1 METVGQRIKALRRVT
16 RTSQK
21 ELGKF
26 CGVSDVAVGYWEKDI
41 NTPGGEALSKLA
53 KFFNTSIDYIL
64 YGAEFEGKL
73 VTNMRRVPVISWV
86 QAGQFT
92 ECRAAEVFSEVDKW
106 VDTSLKVGDNS
117 FALEVKGD
125 SMTNPNGLP
134 TIPEGATVIVDPDP
148 DAEPRHGKIVI
159 ARLDG
164 TNEATVKKLVID
176 GPQKFLVPLNPRYPN
191 IPINGNCLIIGVVKG
206 VQYEL

>member
-1 METVGQRIKALRRVT
+1 METVGQRIKALRRIT
-16 RTSQK
+16 KTSQK

-41 NTPGGEALSKLA
+41 NVPGGESLAKLA
-53 KFFNTSIDYIL
+53 KYFNTSIDYIL
-64 YGAEFEGKL
+64 YGTEFEGNLITK
-73 VTNMRRVPVISWV
+73 MRRIPVISWV
-86 QAGQFT
+86 QAGQFS
-92 ECRAAEVFSEVDKW
+92 ECKAAEVFSEVDKW
-106 VDTSLKVGDNS
+106 IETSLRIGDSS

-134 TIPEGATVIVDPDP
+134 TIPEGATVIVDPD
-148 DAEPRHGKIVI
+148 AEPLQGKIVV

-191 IPINGNCLIIGVVKG
+191 ISINGNCLIIGVVKG

>member
-1 METVGQRIKALRRVT
+1 METVGQRIKSLRKIT
-16 RTSQK
+16 KTSQK

-26 CGVSDVAVGYWEKDI
+26 CGVSDVAVGYWEKDL
-41 NTPGGEALSKLA
+41 NLPSGEALSKLA

-64 YGAEFEGKL
+64 YGTEFEGRL
-73 VTNMRRVPVISWV
+73 ITNMRKVPVLSWV
-86 QAGQFT
+86 QAGFFT
-92 ECRAAEVFSEVDKW
+92 ETKPSEILNDANRW
-106 VDTSLKVGDNS
+106 VETSLRISDNS

-134 TIPEGATVIVDPDP
+134 TIPEGATVIVDPE
-148 DAEPRHGKIVI
+148 AEAIHGKIVV
-159 ARLDG
+159 ARVDG

-176 GPQKFLVPLNPRYPN
+176 GPQRFLVPLNPRYPN
-191 IPINGNCLIIGVVKG
+191 IPINGNCVIIGVVKG

>member
-1 METVGQRIKALRRVT
+1 METGGQRIKALRRIT
-16 RTSQK
+16 KTSQK

-41 NTPGGEALSKLA
+41 NVPGGESLAKLA
-53 KFFNTSIDYIL
+53 KYFNTSIDYIL
-64 YGAEFEGKL
+64 YGTEFEGNLITK
-73 VTNMRRVPVISWV
+73 MRRIPVISWV

-92 ECRAAEVFSEVDKW
+92 ECKAAEVFSEVDKW
-106 VDTSLKVGDNS
+106 VETSLRIGDSS

-134 TIPEGATVIVDPDP
+134 TIPEGATVIVDPD
-148 DAEPRHGKIVI
+148 AEPLNGKIVV

-191 IPINGNCLIIGVVKG
+191 ISINGNCLIIGVVKG

>member
-1 METVGQRIKALRRVT
+1 METVGQRIKALRKIT
-16 RTSQK
+16 KTSQK
-21 ELGKF
+21 DLGKF
-26 CGVSDVAVGYWEKDI
+26 CGVSDVAVGYWEKDL
-41 NTPGGEALSKLA
+41 NVPGGESLAKLA

-64 YGAEFEGKL
+64 YGTEFEGNL
-73 VTNMRRVPVISWV
+73 ITNMLRIPVISWV
-86 QAGQFT
+86 QAGSFT
-92 ECRAAEVFSEVDKW
+92 ESKPAEVLSDTDRWIE
-106 VDTSLKVGDNS
+106 TSLRVGNNA

-134 TIPEGATVIVDPDP
+134 TIPEGATVVVDPDM
-148 DAEPRHGKIVI
+148 EPLHGKIVV

-164 TNEATVKKLVID
+164 TNEATIKKLVID

-191 IPINGNCLIIGVVKG
+191 ISINGNCTIIGVVKG

>member
-16 RTSQK
+16 KTSQK

-41 NTPGGEALSKLA
+41 NVPGGESLSKLA
-53 KFFNTSIDYIL
+53 KYFNTSIDYIL
-64 YGAEFEGKL
+64 YGTEFDGNLITK
-73 VTNMRRVPVISWV
+73 MRRIPVISWV

-92 ECRAAEVFSEVDKW
+92 ECKAAEVFSEVDKW
-106 VDTSLKVGDNS
+106 VETSLRIGDSS

-134 TIPEGATVIVDPDP
+134 TIPEGATVIVDPD
-148 DAEPRHGKIVI
+148 AEPLNGKIVV

-191 IPINGNCLIIGVVKG
+191 ISINGNCLIIGVVKG

>member
-16 RTSQK
+16 KTSQK

-41 NTPGGEALSKLA
+41 NVPGGESLSKLA
-53 KFFNTSIDYIL
+53 KYFNTSIDYIL
-64 YGAEFEGKL
+64 YGTEFEGNLITK
-73 VTNMRRVPVISWV
+73 MRRIPVISWV

-92 ECRAAEVFSEVDKW
+92 ECKAAEVFREVDKW
-106 VDTSLKVGDNS
+106 VETSLRIGDSS

-134 TIPEGATVIVDPDP
+134 TIPEGATVIVDPD
-148 DAEPRHGKIVI
+148 AEPLNGKIVV

-191 IPINGNCLIIGVVKG
+191 ISINGNCLIIGVVKG

>member
-1 METVGQRIKALRRVT
+1 METVGQRIKSLRKIT
-16 RTSQK
+16 KTSQK

-26 CGVSDVAVGYWEKDI
+26 CGVSDVAVGYWEKDL
-41 NTPGGEALSKLA
+41 NLPSGEALSKLA

-64 YGAEFEGKL
+64 YGTEFEGRL
-73 VTNMRRVPVISWV
+73 ITNMRKVPVLSWV
-86 QAGQFT
+86 QAGFFT
-92 ECRAAEVFSEVDKW
+92 ETKPSEILNDADRW
-106 VDTSLKVGDNS
+106 VETSLRVSDNS

-134 TIPEGATVIVDPDP
+134 TIPEGATVIVDPD
-148 DAEPRHGKIVI
+148 AEAMHGKIVV
-159 ARLDG
+159 ARVDG

-191 IPINGNCLIIGVVKG
+191 IPINGNCVIIGVVKG

>member
-16 RTSQK
+16 KTSQK

-41 NTPGGEALSKLA
+41 NVPGGESLSKLA
-53 KFFNTSIDYIL
+53 KYFNTSIDYIL
-64 YGAEFEGKL
+64 YGTEFEGNLITK
-73 VTNMRRVPVISWV
+73 MRRIPVISWV

-92 ECRAAEVFSEVDKW
+92 ECKAAEVFSEVDKW
-106 VDTSLKVGDNS
+106 VETSLRIGDSS

-134 TIPEGATVIVDPDP
+134 TIPEGATVIVDPD
-148 DAEPRHGKIVI
+148 AEPLNGKIVV

-191 IPINGNCLIIGVVKG
+191 ISINGNCLIIGVVKG

>member
-16 RTSQK
+16 KTSQK

-41 NTPGGEALSKLA
+41 NVPGGESLSKLA
-53 KFFNTSIDYIL
+53 KYFNTSIDYIL
-64 YGAEFEGKL
+64 YGTEFEGNLITK
-73 VTNMRRVPVISWV
+73 MRRIPVISWV

-92 ECRAAEVFSEVDKW
+92 ECKAAEVFSEVDKW
-106 VDTSLKVGDNS
+106 VETSLRIGDSS

-134 TIPEGATVIVDPDP
+134 TIPEGATVIVDPD
-148 DAEPRHGKIVI
+148 AEPLNGKIVV

-164 TNEATVKKLVID
+164 TSEATVKKLVID

-191 IPINGNCLIIGVVKG
+191 ISINGNCLIIGVVKG

>member
-1 METVGQRIKALRRVT
+1 METVGQRIKALRRIT
-16 RTSQK
+16 KTSQK

-41 NTPGGEALSKLA
+41 NVPGGESLANLA
-53 KFFNTSIDYIL
+53 KYFNTSIDYIL
-64 YGAEFEGKL
+64 YGTEFEGNLITK
-73 VTNMRRVPVISWV
+73 MRRIPVISWV

-92 ECRAAEVFSEVDKW
+92 ECKAAEVFSEVDKW
-106 VDTSLKVGDNS
+106 VETSLRIGDNS

-134 TIPEGATVIVDPDP
+134 TIPEGATVIVDPD
-148 DAEPRHGKIVI
+148 AEPLNGKIVV

-191 IPINGNCLIIGVVKG
+191 ISINGNCLIIGVVKG

>member
-1 METVGQRIKALRRVT
+1 METVGQRIKSLRKIT
-16 RTSQK
+16 KTSQK

-26 CGVSDVAVGYWEKDI
+26 CGVSDVAVGYWEKDL
-41 NTPGGEALSKLA
+41 NLPSGEALSKLA

-64 YGAEFEGKL
+64 YGTEFEGRL
-73 VTNMRRVPVISWV
+73 ITNMRKVPVLSWV
-86 QAGQFT
+86 QAGFFT
-92 ECRAAEVFSEVDKW
+92 ESKPSEILNDADRW
-106 VDTSLKVGDNS
+106 VETSLRISDNS

-134 TIPEGATVIVDPDP
+134 TIPEGATVIVDPD
-148 DAEPRHGKIVI
+148 AEAMHGKIVV
-159 ARLDG
+159 ARVDG

-191 IPINGNCLIIGVVKG
+191 IPINGNCVIIGVVKG

>member
-1 METVGQRIKALRRVT
+1 METVGQRIKSLRKVT
-16 RTSQK
+16 KTSQK

-26 CGVSDVAVGYWEKDI
+26 CGVSDVAVGYWEKDL
-41 NTPGGEALSKLA
+41 NVPGGESLLKLA

-64 YGAEFEGKL
+64 YGTEFEGSLITK
-73 VTNMRRVPVISWV
+73 MRRVPVISWV
-86 QAGQFT
+86 QAGSFT
-92 ECRAAEVFSEVDKW
+92 EAKQADAFADVERW
-106 VDTSLKVGDNS
+106 VETSLRISDNS

-134 TIPEGATVIVDPDP
+134 TIPEGATVIVDA
-148 DAEPRHGKIVI
+148 DAEPMHGRIIV
-159 ARLDG
+159 ARVDG

-176 GPQKFLVPLNPRYPN
+176 GSQKFLVPLNPRYPN
-191 IPINGNCLIIGVVKG
+191 IPINGNCVIIGVVKG

>member
-1 METVGQRIKALRRVT
+1 M
-16 RTSQK
+16 
-21 ELGKF
+21 
-26 CGVSDVAVGYWEKDI
+26 AVGYWEKDI
-41 NTPGGEALSKLA
+41 NVPGGESLSKLA
-53 KFFNTSIDYIL
+53 KYFNTSIDYIL
-64 YGAEFEGKL
+64 YGTEFEGNLITK
-73 VTNMRRVPVISWV
+73 MRRIPVISWV

-92 ECRAAEVFSEVDKW
+92 ECKAAEVFSEVDKW
-106 VDTSLKVGDNS
+106 VETSLRIGDSS

-134 TIPEGATVIVDPDP
+134 TIPEGATVIVDPD
-148 DAEPRHGKIVI
+148 AEPLNGKIVV

-164 TNEATVKKLVID
+164 TNEATVKKFVID

-191 IPINGNCLIIGVVKG
+191 ISINGNCLIIGVVKG

>member
-134 TIPEGATVIVDPDP
+134 TIPEGATVIVDPD
-148 DAEPRHGKIVI
+148 AEPRHGKIVI

-206 VQYEL
+206 VQYKL